1 MNTPSLHLVQTF
13 VAVVEHH
20 SFVRA
25 ASALGITPSSVSRF
39 IKMLEQELSTTLLNR
54 TTRAMSLTETGK
66 RYYAECHQAL
76 LQLNNAAGM
85 VRDEQTLPYG
95 VLVVSAPVAFGH
107 THIVPYLS
115 EFLATCPQ
123 VQLDLRLTDDYVDL
137 VSEGIM
143 LAFRVGR
150 LKDSSLIA
158 HKMLDNRRILV
169 AAPAYLKKRGTPL
182 SAEDLHEHECIVSS
196 ASQDGVLWRLFL
208 NAEGSNARESNGE
221 ERILAPKGSVKVDNA
236 DAARRLCIDG
246 QGIAFHS
253 AVTMAAAIA
262 AGDLVQVLPQW
273 TGRETG
279 VYCVRPNRRT
289 GPAAKALLDF
299 LAGRWQRP

>member
-1 MNTPSLHLVQTF
+1 MNAPSLHLVQTF

-143 LAFRVGR
+143 LAFRIGR

-169 AAPAYLKKRGTPL
+169 AAPAYLEKRGSPATL
-182 SAEDLHEHECIVSS
+182 EDLNQHECIVSS
-196 ASQDGVLWRLFL
+196 ASQDGVLWRVFS
-208 NAEGSNARESNGE
+208 NAE
-221 ERILAPKGSVKVDNA
+221 ERTLAPKGSVKVDNA

-262 AGDLVQVLPQW
+262 AGDLVQILPQW

-279 VYCVRPNRRT
+279 VYCVRPSRRT

-299 LAGRWQRP
+299 LATRWQRK

>member
-1 MNTPSLHLVQTF
+1 MNAPSLHLVQTF

-20 SFVRA
+20 SFARA

-39 IKMLEQELSTTLLNR
+39 IKTLEQELGTTLLNR

-66 RYYAECHQAL
+66 RYYGECHQAL
-76 LQLNNAAGM
+76 LQLNNAAGR

-115 EFLATCPQ
+115 EFLASCPQ
-123 VQLDLRLTDDYVDL
+123 VQLDLRLSDDYADL

-143 LAFRVGR
+143 LAFRIGR
-150 LKDSSLIA
+150 MKDSSLIA

-169 AAPAYLKKRGTPL
+169 AAPAYLEKRGSPATL
-182 SAEDLHEHECIVSS
+182 EDLNQHECIVSS
-196 ASQDGVLWRLFL
+196 ASQDGVLWRVFSH
-208 NAEGSNARESNGE
+208 AE
-221 ERILAPKGSVKVDNA
+221 ERTLAPKGSVKVDNA

-262 AGDLVQVLPQW
+262 AGDLVQILPQW

-279 VYCVRPNRRT
+279 VYCVRPSRRT

-299 LAGRWQRP
+299 LAARWQRK

>member
-1 MNTPSLHLVQTF
+1 MNAPSLHLVQTF

-20 SFVRA
+20 SFARA

-39 IKMLEQELSTTLLNR
+39 IKTLEQALGTTLLNR

-76 LQLNNAAGM
+76 LQLNNAAAM
-85 VRDEQTLPYG
+85 VRDEQTLPHG

-115 EFLATCPQ
+115 EFLASCPH
-123 VQLDLRLTDDYVDL
+123 VQLDLRLTDDYADL

-143 LAFRVGR
+143 LAFRIGR
-150 LKDSSLIA
+150 MKDSSLIA

-169 AAPAYLKKRGTPL
+169 AAPVYLEKRGTPL
-182 SAEDLHEHECIVSS
+182 SAEDLHQHECIVSS

-208 NAEGSNARESNGE
+208 NNEKSNSE
-221 ERILAPKGSVKVDNA
+221 ERTLAPKGSVKVDNA

-246 QGIAFHS
+246 HGIAFHS
-253 AVTMAAAIA
+253 AVTMSAAIA
-262 AGDLVQVLPQW
+262 AGDLVQILPQW

-299 LAGRWQRP
+299 LTARWQRK